1 MMKLATIAAAL
12 LLSVEAN
19 AAKVGR
25 NRKVNIYSSK
35 SEFGRETVDPYLG
48 FPDEREQ
55 RSLQEGSVAL
65 EMSMP
70 AATGSV
76 ALEMSMPA
84 ASGSVAI
91 GSVALE
97 MSMPAATGSVA
108 IGSVAL
114 EMSMPTAIGSMA
126 GLSLPAGE
134 GGFGANAVIAA
145 AESADSSSAMTM
157 GHSAAVATIVSAIA
171 GVAALV

>member
-1 MMKLATIAAAL
+1 MLKLATIATAL

-70 AATGSV
+70 AA
-76 ALEMSMPA
+76 
-84 ASGSVAI
+84 
-91 GSVALE
+91 
-97 MSMPAATGSVA
+97 
-108 IGSVAL
+108 
-114 EMSMPTAIGSMA
+114 IGSMA
-126 GLSLPAGE
+126 GLSIPAGE
-134 GGFGANAVIAA
+134 GGFGANAVVAA